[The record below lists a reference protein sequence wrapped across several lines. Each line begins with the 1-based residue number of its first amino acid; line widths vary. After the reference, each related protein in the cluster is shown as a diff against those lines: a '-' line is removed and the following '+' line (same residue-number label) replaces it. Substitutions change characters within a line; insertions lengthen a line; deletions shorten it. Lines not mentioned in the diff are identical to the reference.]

1 MATKQCNAHAGFIK
15 YKLKIPRSSIIGLQ
29 MKPEEIFSSTG
40 HFPLHISTSETGKT
54 QYATQLYG
62 HPENVY
68 YGITEDGASEIQY
81 WDGAGALIRR
91 NQMHHTV
98 LAWRWDPDPLEQDYD
113 SALEW
118 ELCDEVSRAVGD
130 RYAEAEQTEGA
141 HLVDIE
147 NELDDQSVD
156 EI

>member
-1 MATKQCNAHAGFIK
+1 
-15 YKLKIPRSSIIGLQ
+15 
-29 MKPEEIFSSTG
+29 
-40 HFPLHISTSETGKT
+40 
-54 QYATQLYG
+54 
-62 HPENVY
+62 
-68 YGITEDGASEIQY
+68 
-81 WDGAGALIRR
+81 
-91 NQMHHTV
+91 MHHTV

-118 ELCDEVSRAVGD
+118 ELCDVVSRAVGD